1 MSIEIST
8 NGAVQTITVRG
19 PLDAAVAL
27 EAKAVF
33 EQVLATTEGD
43 VVLDMGEVDFI
54 DSSGVGAIVFL
65 YKRLVMRQRGLTLT
79 ALNGQPL
86 ELIVLLRLDRSIP
99 VTRRA
104 A

>member
-1 MSIEIST
+1 MSIETST
-8 NGAVQTITVRG
+8 DGTIQTISIHG
-19 PLDAAVAL
+19 AFDAVVAV
-27 EAKAVF
+27 EAKTIF
-33 EQVLATTEGD
+33 ENILAKTEGN
-43 VVLDMGEVDFI
+43 VVLDMGAVDFI

-79 ALNGQPL
+79 SLTGQPL